1 MLTGENSAPCFASM
15 KRNLYKVLGI
25 SQDADPAKIK
35 KAYWKAAKR
44 YHPDVSP
51 GTSKKFREVQE
62 AYDILSDPQKRSVYD
77 RENLKRPPIRISPV
91 EPTLAS
97 PGPLDFLKHFF
108 FDFQD
113 RWVGHFTEALG
124 DRIRF
129 GSLAAEII
137 LTPEEAKQGGEISVP
152 VSYEILCEHC
162 QGEGHFAE
170 FICDQCRGWGKFKKN
185 EEVRLRILPEV
196 RNGLVERILLWN
208 SGYQEIS
215 LTLTFRINRY

>member
-1 MLTGENSAPCFASM
+1 M

-44 YHPDVSP
+44 NHPDVSP

-62 AYDILSDPQKRSVYD
+62 AYDILSDPQKKSVYD
-77 RENLKRPPIRISPV
+77 GEDLKRPPIRMSSV

-97 PGPLDFLKHFF
+97 RDPLDFFEHFIF
-108 FDFQD
+108 YFQD
-113 RWVGHFTEALG
+113 RWAGHFTEILG
-124 DRIRF
+124 DRMKS

-137 LTPEEAKQGGEISVP
+137 LTPEEAEQGGEISVP
-152 VSYEILCEHC
+152 VSYEILCERC
-162 QGEGHFAE
+162 QGGGHFSG
-170 FICDQCRGWGKFKKN
+170 FICDQCLGWGKFGKN
-185 EEVRLRILPEV
+185 EEVRLRIPAGV
-196 RNGLVERILLWN
+196 RNGYVERILLRS

-215 LTLTFRINRY
+215 LTLTFRINHT

>member
-1 MLTGENSAPCFASM
+1 M

-62 AYDILSDPQKRSVYD
+62 AYEILSDPQKRSVYNG
-77 RENLKRPPIRISPV
+77 ENLERPPIRMSPV
-91 EPTLAS
+91 EPTFAS
-97 PGPLDFLKHFF
+97 RGPLDFFEHFF
-108 FDFQD
+108 FGVQD
-113 RWVGHFTEALG
+113 RWAGHFTEILG
-124 DRIRF
+124 DRIRS

-162 QGEGHFAE
+162 QGEGHFAG
-170 FICDQCRGWGKFKKN
+170 FICDQCQGWGKFGKN
-185 EEVRLRILPEV
+185 EEVRLRIPPGV
-196 RNGLVERILLWN
+196 RNDLVDRILLWRA
-208 SGYQEIS
+208 GYQEIS

>member
-1 MLTGENSAPCFASM
+1 M

-25 SQDADPAKIK
+25 SQDANPAKIK

-77 RENLKRPPIRISPV
+77 GEDLKRPPIRMSSV

-97 PGPLDFLKHFF
+97 RGPLDFFEHFF
-108 FDFQD
+108 FDFPD
-113 RWVGHFTEALG
+113 RWAGHFSEILG
-124 DRIRF
+124 DRMKS

-137 LTPEEAKQGGEISVP
+137 LTPEEAEQGGEITIP
-152 VSYEILCEHC
+152 VSYEIPCERC
-162 QGEGHFAE
+162 QGSDRLVG
-170 FICDQCRGWGKFKKN
+170 FICNQCQGWGKFGKN
-185 EEVRLRILPEV
+185 EEVRFRIPPGV
-196 RNGLVERILLWN
+196 RNGLIERILLRS

-215 LTLTFRINRY
+215 LTLTFRINHN